1 MRTVKLKRETLIA
14 ALVKFFFYCCRNI
27 ISYII
32 LSKKRLGI
40 LNPQGQILAPS
51 TFTVK

>member
-32 LSKKRLGI
+32 LSKKGLVYWTHRVRYWI
-40 LNPQGQILAPS
+40 HQHSP
-51 TFTVK
+51 